1 MLCKIQLID
10 FEFFGK
16 DKYLFYKKKTL
27 LNAEM
32 IIPYD
37 VLALYQRQLNVEE
50 AYIYSILKRASLTI
64 LYDAY
69 NFEDMKMEREKKLPK

>member
-1 MLCKIQLID
+1 
-10 FEFFGK
+10 
-16 DKYLFYKKKTL
+16 
-27 LNAEM
+27 M